1 MLFVETTVIAGTK
14 VRLEL
19 WNVLD
24 DTEQRDRRFFTPDRN
39 GMLSLRETAPFH
51 PEMWWMLTVTGNF

>member
-1 MLFVETTVIAGTK
+1 MDLFVETTVIAGTK

-24 DTEQRDRRFFTPDRN
+24 DTEQRDRRFFSPDRN
-39 GMLSLRETAPFH
+39 GMLEPARNRAVPSRDVVDADRH
-51 PEMWWMLTVTGNF
+51 R